1 MSKFYFQVILDDEKE
16 IDKIYIDF
24 INSLLLKGLKKKE
37 ILKNLIDNFESD
49 NKIHTSISKPPVS
62 DKVGFSND
70 PIDKKELE
78 GLV

>member
-24 INSLLLKGLKKKE
+24 INSLLVKGLKKKE

-49 NKIHTSISKPPVS
+49 NKIPTRISKPPIS
-62 DKVGFSND
+62 DKVGFSSD